1 MRLTAGLS
9 SSILLCEHDREYALG
24 NCRVCKISKPHDI
37 SCRSSPSS
45 KTPSRLQPEAA
56 EVVLVVRVIVFAKV
70 SEEAYLLERLCLQ
83 LFVQS
88 CDASGQHYLA
98 ADEAF
103 AKVVV
108 EVAYLWL
115 GITVMGCMRTSCCG
129 TSAPNCA
136 AQKNPAPLR
145 GARISLAI
153 KELAAN
159 AGLLSN
165 VS

>member
-1 MRLTAGLS
+1 MIVSTRLVTAGSARFPNHTTYRVVVVHLPKH
-9 SSILLCEHDREYALG
+9 LLAFQL
-24 NCRVCKISKPHDI
+24 
-37 SCRSSPSS
+37 
-45 KTPSRLQPEAA
+45 EAA

-70 SEEAYLLERLCLQ
+70 SEEAYLLEHLCLQ

-115 GITVMGCMRTSCCG
+115 GIRHVEGG
-129 TSAPNCA
+129 
-136 AQKNPAPLR
+136 PALSVGRHYPSIFGPGQLFQL
-145 GARISLAI
+145 ISKFLPWRF
-153 KELAAN
+153 
-159 AGLLSN
+159 
-165 VS
+165 